1 MKKTLFFALFLL
13 IFCAFSPFSRG
24 EEGAAPKWE
33 DFCPEEYLDAKIL
46 TREEYCAKF
55 PSILPPLNSTIKE
68 YNNTVQYWL
77 ERKSHFYEYLKTCEA
92 MPQGARGVCYSKLE
106 ESQYAR
112 NKKWKNSEKDR
123 KNKENDN
130 TNRLKTNE
138 LQRMNNQMRQFNP
151 MY

>member
-1 MKKTLFFALFLL
+1 
-13 IFCAFSPFSRG
+13 
-24 EEGAAPKWE
+24 
-33 DFCPEEYLDAKIL
+33 
-46 TREEYCAKF
+46 
-55 PSILPPLNSTIKE
+55 
-68 YNNTVQYWL
+68 
-77 ERKSHFYEYLKTCEA
+77 

-112 NKKWKNSEKDR
+112 NKKWKNAEKDR